1 MIKKILGIINIA
13 LITAAVFIGVKIF
26 YVAATAPLEEEMIL
40 AELITRTDS
49 RDSLRTA
56 HGTGSESDRA
66 YSRYQAIAERD
77 LFRTKTAETQVPE
90 VVETDIEDLEKTGL
104 QLRLWGTITG
114 DGEGVAYAV
123 IEDASRRRQ
132 PQHLYRE
139 GDNIGDAVIKKIL
152 RERVVLT
159 VDGSDEIL
167 EMEELLDHARASRQ
181 SGTQADPVQS
191 SRLVSES
198 EQEFSIDRGRV
209 EEALADVGNL
219 MRQIRLRPYFE
230 DGNPEGVLLSGV
242 RRDSI
247 FEDMGLQSGDVIKG
261 VNGNPIRSVDDAMEL
276 YQGLRSERD
285 IQVQIQRDG
294 SIQTISYRIQ

>member
-1 MIKKILGIINIA
+1 MIKKTLAIINIA
-13 LITAAVFIGVKIF
+13 LVTAAVFIGVNIF
-26 YVAATAPLEEEMIL
+26 YAVATAPLEEEMLL
-40 AELITRTDS
+40 AELSTRTDL
-49 RDSLRTA
+49 RDSPRNI
-56 HGTGSESDRA
+56 HGPDIQGEREYDH
-66 YSRYQAIAERD
+66 YQAIAERD
-77 LFRTKTAETQVPE
+77 LFRTKAAETRSPE

-123 IEDASRRRQ
+123 IEDTSQRRQ

-139 GDNIGDAVIKKIL
+139 GENIGDAVIKKIL

-159 VDGSDEIL
+159 VDGSDEVL
-167 EMEELLDHARASRQ
+167 EMEEMLDHARTRQTGAQTGRARASR
-181 SGTQADPVQS
+181 
-191 SRLVSES
+191 LESES
-198 EQEFSIDRGRV
+198 EQEFSIDRDRV

-219 MRQIRLRPYFE
+219 MRQVRVRPYFE

-242 RRDSI
+242 RRNSI
-247 FEDMGLQSGDVIKG
+247 FEDMGLQSGDVIRG
-261 VNGNPIRSVDDAMEL
+261 INGNPIRSVDDAMEL

-294 SIQTISYRIQ
+294 SIQTISYRVQ

>member
-1 MIKKILGIINIA
+1 MIKKILVIINIA
-13 LITAAVFIGVKIF
+13 LVAAAVFLGVKIF
-26 YVAATAPLEEEMIL
+26 YVFATAPLEEEMLL
-40 AELITRTDS
+40 AELTTRAET
-49 RDSLRTA
+49 RDSQRTT
-56 HGTGSESDRA
+56 HGTGIESDRE

-77 LFRTKTAETQVPE
+77 LFRTTTAETRAPE
-90 VVETDIEDLEKTGL
+90 VVESDIEDLEKTGL

-114 DGEGVAYAV
+114 DGEETAYAV
-123 IEDASRRRQ
+123 IEDTSRRRQ

-139 GDNIGDAVIKKIL
+139 EDTIGDAVIKKIL

-159 VDGSDEIL
+159 VNGSDEVL
-167 EMEELLDHARASRQ
+167 EMEEILDHARAGQTETQSRRAQ
-181 SGTQADPVQS
+181 T
-191 SRLVSES
+191 SRLASES
-198 EQEFSIDRGRV
+198 EQEFSIDRDRV

-219 MRQIRLRPYFE
+219 MRQVRVRPYFE

-242 RRDSI
+242 RRNSI

-261 VNGNPIRSVDDAMEL
+261 INGNPIRSVDDAMEL

-285 IQVQIQRDG
+285 VQVQIQRDG

>member
-1 MIKKILGIINIA
+1 MIKKILVIINIA
-13 LITAAVFIGVKIF
+13 LVAAAVFLGVKIF
-26 YVAATAPLEEEMIL
+26 YVVATAPLEEEMLL
-40 AELITRTDS
+40 AELTTRAET
-49 RDSLRTA
+49 RDSQRTT
-56 HGTGSESDRA
+56 HGTGSEGDRE

-77 LFRTKTAETQVPE
+77 LFRTKTAETQAPE

-114 DGEGVAYAV
+114 EGEGTAYAV
-123 IEDASRRRQ
+123 IEDTSRRRQ

-139 GDNIGDAVIKKIL
+139 EDTIGDAVIKKIL

-159 VDGSDEIL
+159 VNGSDEVL
-167 EMEELLDHARASRQ
+167 EMEEILDHARAGQ
-181 SGTQADPVQS
+181 TGTQSRPAQA

-198 EQEFSIDRGRV
+198 EQEFSINRDRV
-209 EEALADVGNL
+209 EDALADVGNL
-219 MRQIRLRPYFE
+219 MRQVRVRPYFE

-242 RRDSI
+242 RRNSI

-261 VNGNPIRSVDDAMEL
+261 INGNPIRSVDDAMEL
-276 YQGLRSERD
+276 YQGLRSEREV
-285 IQVQIQRDG
+285 QVQIQRDG

>member
-1 MIKKILGIINIA
+1 MIKKILGVISIA

-26 YVAATAPLEEEMIL
+26 YVVATAPLEEEMLL
-40 AELITRTDS
+40 AELTTRTVS
-49 RDSLRTA
+49 RDSLHTI
-56 HGTGSESDRA
+56 HGTGSEGARE
-66 YSRYQAIAERD
+66 YSRYQIIAERD
-77 LFRTKTAETQVPE
+77 LFRTKTAETRAPE

-114 DGEGVAYAV
+114 DGEGTAYAV
-123 IEDASRRRQ
+123 IEDTSRRRQ

-139 GDNIGDAVIKKIL
+139 GDNVGDALIKKIL

-159 VDGSDEIL
+159 VNGSDEVL
-167 EMEELLDHARASRQ
+167 EMEELLDHARARQ
-181 SGTQADPVQS
+181 TGTQADRAPA
-191 SRLVSES
+191 SRLSSES
-198 EQEFSIDRGRV
+198 EQEFSINRDRV

-219 MRQIRLRPYFE
+219 MRQVRVRPYFE

-242 RRDSI
+242 RRNSI

-261 VNGNPIRSVDDAMEL
+261 INGNPIRSVDDAMEL

-285 IQVQIQRDG
+285 VQVQIQRDG
-294 SIQTISYRIQ
+294 SIQTITYRIQ